1 MEQPR
6 AELELVAADAPPSW
20 DRAEVTLPVLG
31 FLSLIGGQLPSY
43 TTRANLY
50 TVCLGG
56 ALLWLGLTGRV
67 RRPLPGRLGPGT
79 TWWLLPIG
87 IFGVFEG
94 STFLLGSTPEFPTF
108 SRLADPLL
116 QDEMLRSVGYFAWL
130 TSFWALVR
138 R

>member
-1 MEQPR
+1 MEQPGTQ
-6 AELELVAADAPPSW
+6 VAAETPRGW
-20 DRAEVTLPVLG
+20 DRAVVTLPVLA

-43 TTRANLY
+43 TTRANVY
-50 TVCLGG
+50 AICLGG
-56 ALLWLGLTGRV
+56 ALLWLGLSGRV
-67 RRPLPGRLGPGT
+67 RRPLPARLGPGT
-79 TWWLLPIG
+79 GWWLVPIG

-94 STFLLGSTPEFPTF
+94 SMFLLGSTPEFPTF

-116 QDEMLRSVGYFAWL
+116 EDELIRTAGYFAWL

>member
-1 MEQPR
+1 MEESGTELAAEAPR
-6 AELELVAADAPPSW
+6 GW
-20 DRAEVTLPVLG
+20 DRAVVTLPVLG

-43 TTRANLY
+43 TTRANVY
-50 TVCLGG
+50 TICLGG
-56 ALLWLGLTGRV
+56 AMLWLGVSGRA
-67 RRPLPGRLGPGT
+67 RRPLPPPLGRGT
-79 TWWLLPIG
+79 SWWLVPIG

-94 STFLLGSTPEFPTF
+94 STFLLGSTPDFPTF

-116 QDEMLRSVGYFAWL
+116 KDELIRSAGYFAWL